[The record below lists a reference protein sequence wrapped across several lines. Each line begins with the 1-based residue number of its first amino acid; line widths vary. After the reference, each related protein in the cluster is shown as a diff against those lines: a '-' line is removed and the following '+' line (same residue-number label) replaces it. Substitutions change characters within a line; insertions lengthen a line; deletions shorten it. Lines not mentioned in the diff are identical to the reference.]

1 MSKNRDDKSGYIF
14 CSAETK
20 AELAKRSV
28 PDTPPD
34 NVFVVADIIPYGFCV
49 VATKDEFLGWL
60 FARDNDHDIWT
71 IPEEEKHAN
80 SNSTDD
86 V

>member
-1 MSKNRDDKSGYIF
+1 MSKNRDDEPGYIF

-20 AELAKRSV
+20 EEVAKRAGTDI
-28 PDTPPD
+28 PQD
-34 NVFVVADIIPYGFCV
+34 NAFVVADIIPYGFCV

-60 FARDNDHDIWT
+60 FAKGNDHDVWT
-71 IPEEEKHAN
+71 IPEDKN
-80 SNSTDD
+80 DPNKT